1 MNSSDLDRDVVGCA
15 AAHQRLL
22 TALDLLDDETAR
34 RPSRLP
40 DWTVGHVVTHIARN
54 ADGFTR
60 MLVGAERGEIV
71 AMYEGGTESRTADI
85 EAGAV
90 RPAEDLVADARLSIY
105 RLEQTWAGLTEVG
118 WQGRGMTVF
127 GEVPAMSIP
136 GRRQREVEIHHID
149 LGLGYE
155 FEDLPSEYLRLELNN
170 MTALWASRKPMGLT
184 DLPKAAL
191 ALPDPARLAWL
202 MGRRVIDGLAPAGIY

>member
-1 MNSSDLDRDVVGCA
+1 MNSSDLDRDVAGCA

-22 TALDLLDDETAR
+22 ATLDGLDDETAR
-34 RPSRLP
+34 QPSRLP
-40 DWTVGHVVTHIARN
+40 DWSVGHVITHIARN

-60 MLVGAERGEIV
+60 MLAGAERGEVV
-71 AMYEGGTESRTADI
+71 AMYEGGMESRAADI

-90 RPAEDLVADARLSIY
+90 RSAAELVADARLAIY
-105 RLEQTWAGLTEVG
+105 RLEQTWAGLSEVG

-127 GEVPAMSIP
+127 GEAPAVTIP

-155 FEDLPSEYLRLELNN
+155 FEELPGEYVRLELNN
-170 MTALWASRKPMGLT
+170 MTALWASRQPMGLT
-184 DLPKAAL
+184 DLSKAAL

-202 MGRRVIDGLAPAGIY
+202 MGRRVIDGLAPAAIY